1 MNRKS
6 PPHATH
12 STSSRRGPLRAG
24 GKPYKPIRRPSHTA
38 PAGEAT
44 ADTAAP
50 LPAGRD
56 SDRIAK
62 VIARAGVTSRREA
75 EAWIEAGRVAL
86 NGAVVQSPALN
97 VADSDQITVDGKPLP
112 RRERTRLFLYH
123 KPAGLVTTHADP
135 EKRPTIFEAL
145 PEGMPRVISVGRL
158 DLTTEGL
165 LLLTNDGGLARVLE
179 LPATAWLRRYRV
191 RAHGEVTQPQLDSL
205 RDGITI
211 DGIRYG
217 AIEAQFDRQQGSNV
231 WLTFAI
237 REGKNRE
244 VRNVLRHLNLH
255 VNRLI
260 RVSYGPFQL
269 GELAE
274 GAVEEVKTRILREQ
288 LGPRITADS
297 EADFSSPITAPLA
310 PEHAPVRPPRFPAR
324 PRATDSDAPR
334 SAPDRDG
341 ERKPRFGD
349 KPRGERESTR
359 HKTERT
365 PERKPRFSKDAGPQ
379 RHGRSGD
386 GPRSAP
392 DRSGDRKPRF
402 GDKPR
407 GERASTRHKTERTSE
422 RKPRFSKDAGPQRH
436 GRSGDGPRSAPDRGG
451 DRKPRFG
458 DKPRG
463 EREARAD
470 HKPRFARSD
479 ASDKRPPRHEKSF
492 GEKRYGEKPYGDK
505 TRPTGGKASAPDK
518 ASRGGKFDAPKRQ
531 SHVSRKDDVH
541 AQRRE
546 EGLKERFGGPEMAR
560 RARKGRRPY
569 HGKRDK

>member
-12 STSSRRGPLRAG
+12 STSSRRGPPRAG

-38 PAGEAT
+38 PASEAT

-50 LPAGRD
+50 IPAGRD

-62 VIARAGVTSRREA
+62 VIARAGVTSRRDA

-86 NGAVVQSPALN
+86 NGKVVQSPALN
-97 VADSDQITVDGKPLP
+97 VADTDQITIDGKPLP

-191 RAHGEVTQPQLDSL
+191 RAHGEVTQPQLDGL

-217 AIEAQFDRQQGSNV
+217 AIEAQLDRQQGSNV

-310 PEHAPVRPPRFPAR
+310 AEHAPARPPRFPAR
-324 PRATDSDAPR
+324 PRATEGTAPAAEGKRFGGERPATRTARFGKEQTPERPARSGDAPR
-334 SAPDRDG
+334 SAPDRSGDRKPRFG
-341 ERKPRFGD
+341 DKPRGGRDNPKPRFGD

-365 PERKPRFSKDAGPQ
+365 PERNPRFSKEAGPQ
-379 RHGRSGD
+379 RHARSGD
-386 GPRSAP
+386 APRSAR

-407 GERASTRHKTERTSE
+407 GERET
-422 RKPRFSKDAGPQRH
+422 
-436 GRSGDGPRSAPDRGG
+436 
-451 DRKPRFG
+451 
-458 DKPRG
+458 
-463 EREARAD
+463 RAD

-479 ASDKRPPRHEKSF
+479 ASDKRPPRDGKPF
-492 GEKRYGEKPYGDK
+492 GEKRYNEKSYGDK
-505 TRPTGGKASAPDK
+505 TRPTGDK
-518 ASRGGKFDAPKRQ
+518 PFAQDKTKPRGGKFDAPKRQ
-531 SHVSRKDDVH
+531 SHVFHKNEVH

-569 HGKRDK
+569 HGKRDR